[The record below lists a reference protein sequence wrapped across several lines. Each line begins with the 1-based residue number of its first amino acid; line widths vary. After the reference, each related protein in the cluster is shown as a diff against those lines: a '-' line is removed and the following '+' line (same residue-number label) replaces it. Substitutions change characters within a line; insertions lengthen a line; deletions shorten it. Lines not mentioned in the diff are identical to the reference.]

1 LDLGGGTLD
10 ITILNIDPSVGIGMA
25 VFGVKAVAGDTHLG
39 GADVDNEMVKYCL
52 REFIRKHE
60 NMGIRSTQ
68 KALRRLR
75 TACERAKRMLSF
87 TTQTTIEVD
96 SLHEGIDFSTIIT
109 RSPFEELNK
118 DLFGRCMKK
127 CLQDAR
133 MDNSSVH
140 DVVLVGGSTRISKV
154 QSMLREFFNGKEP
167 SRTINPDEAVA
178 YGAAIQASI
187 LSGETYDGRLVD
199 MLLRDA
205 TPLSLGIEIR
215 NDHTMSV
222 VIRRNT
228 VISTKKT
235 ENFTTFYLGCT
246 DTGY

>member
-1 LDLGGGTLD
+1 
-10 ITILNIDPSVGIGMA
+10 
-25 VFGVKAVAGDTHLG
+25 
-39 GADVDNEMVKYCL
+39 
-52 REFIRKHE
+52 
-60 NMGIRSTQ
+60 
-68 KALRRLR
+68 
-75 TACERAKRMLSF
+75 
-87 TTQTTIEVD
+87 
-96 SLHEGIDFSTIIT
+96 
-109 RSPFEELNK
+109 
-118 DLFGRCMKK
+118 MKK

-140 DVVLVGGSTRISKV
+140 DVVLVGGSTRIPKV

-199 MLLRDA
+199 MLLRDV

-222 VIRRNT
+222 VIPRNT

-246 DTGY
+246 DTDTDSSIRITSIPYGNFEK